1 MSMLKI
7 IQKGV
12 GIEMAQ
18 KNVKNAF
25 EKKDIEKNKVMA
37 GLGYI
42 VFFIPMIVMNESKF
56 ARFHANQIL
65 LLLIPEVAVTVIG
78 TVLSTMLI
86 ASFSFW
92 LASLISFIMLAFSIV
107 IGVVAIINMIA
118 AFRGEAR
125 RIPLIGHI
133 TIIKDSNNMF

>member
-1 MSMLKI
+1 MLKI

>member
-1 MSMLKI
+1 M
-7 IQKGV
+7 V
-12 GIEMAQ
+12 Q
-18 KNVKNAF
+18 KNTKNAF
-25 EKKDIEKNKVMA
+25 DAKDIEKNKVMA

-42 VFFIPMIVMNESKF
+42 IFFIPMIVMNESKF

-65 LLLIPEVAVTVIG
+65 LLLIPEVVVTAVGSILT
-78 TVLSTMLI
+78 TMLF
-86 ASFSFW
+86 ASFSFG

-118 AFRGEAR
+118 AFKGEAKR
-125 RIPLIGHI
+125 VPFIGHI

>member
-1 MSMLKI
+1 
-7 IQKGV
+7 
-12 GIEMAQ
+12 MAQ

>member
-1 MSMLKI
+1 MLRSYKRE
-7 IQKGV
+7 

-18 KNVKNAF
+18 KNIKKAF
-25 EKKDIEKNKVMA
+25 EEKDIEKNKVMA

-86 ASFSFW
+86 ASFSFG

-118 AFRGEAR
+118 AFRGEAKR
-125 RIPLIGHI
+125 VPLIGHI